1 MKTLSAKTKQFI
13 GDQCRARLRL
23 GEDGRASQLTRWAK
37 AEDQFTAY
45 IPEAAADAER
55 KKKWN
60 AGKPEYTTIM
70 IPYSYAVAMTA
81 HTYYTSVFMSR
92 DPIMQLKGRHG
103 ETEQQILSNE
113 ALLDYQLSVG
123 EMMVPLFLWLFDPIK
138 YGVGFVGHYWDKEMV
153 RSRRFVKKPRMFLGM
168 PVPGTEEEVEEV
180 LDVVGYEGHR
190 LYNVRPQDMITDPR
204 VSVWNFQKGEFCA
217 RYVELSSTD
226 LLAGTR
232 SGKYFDVEK
241 LQNRGSDFA
250 ETRDTGGAKSELPG
264 AAFEGLMWGDAEI
277 PSFVKAYEVYVRI
290 VPKDWGLGNSNDA
303 TEIWVFTVTAGSFE
317 LFGAQPLG
325 ALHGKFPFDV
335 LEQEPDAYNLYAR
348 SMMDTMEPLNSAI
361 TWLVNSHMFNV
372 RASLNNQFIAD
383 PSMLNMKDFE
393 SPNPGKLIRLKPEA
407 YGRDVR
413 SMFAQLPVSDVTQ
426 GHVPNMQ
433 LMADMM
439 QRVTGV
445 TDNIM
450 GMVNAGGRKTAT
462 EVRQSSTFGINRLK
476 TTCEY
481 FSSMGFAPLVQK
493 LVQGQQQNYSVE
505 KKFRIVGDLA
515 QFSDKFV
522 NVTPESI
529 AGFYD
534 FVPVDGSLPVDRFA
548 QANLWNMMLGQM
560 SKVPQVMQQ
569 YDLGKMFAWVAN
581 LAGMKNLQQFKVQV
595 MDPGMLA
602 QQAQAG
608 NAVPMPGG
616 NQSDLGRPPQQL
628 QVPGMG
634 ATG

>member
-1 MKTLSAKTKQFI
+1 MKQLNEKTKQFI
-13 GDQCRARLRL
+13 ADQCRVRLQL
-23 GEDGRASQLTRWAK
+23 GATGRDTQLDKWRK
-37 AEDQFTAY
+37 SEEQFTAY
-45 IPEAAADAER
+45 IPESAADAER

-60 AGKPEYTTIM
+60 SGKPEYTTIM

-81 HTYYTSVFMSR
+81 HTYYTSVFMAR
-92 DPIMQLKGRHG
+92 NPIMQLQGRHG
-103 ETEQQILSNE
+103 ESEMGTQAME
-113 ALLDYQLSVG
+113 ALLDYQITVG
-123 EMMVPLFLWLFDPIK
+123 EMLVPLFLWLFDPIK

-153 RSRRFVKKPRMFLGM
+153 RSRRRVVKPRMFLGM
-168 PVPGTEEEVEEV
+168 PIPGTETEQDEVV
-180 LDVVGYEGHR
+180 DVVGYEGHR
-190 LYNVRPQDMITDPR
+190 LYNVRPQDMTTDPR

-217 RYVELSSTD
+217 RYVELSNSE
-226 LLAGTR
+226 LIAGER
-232 SGKYFDVEK
+232 SGKYFGIQG
-241 LQNRGSDFA
+241 LGSRGSDFM
-250 ETRDTGGAKSELPG
+250 EGRDSGGATSNLPG
-264 AAFEGLMWGDAEI
+264 VAVESLGVNETEI
-277 PSFVKAYEVYVRI
+277 PSFVRAHEVYVKLIPR
-290 VPKDWGLGNSNDA
+290 DWGLGNSSDRE
-303 TEIWVFTVTAGSFE
+303 EIWVFTITAGSYE

-348 SMMDTMEPLNSAI
+348 SMMDIMEPLNNAI

-413 SMFAQLPVSDVTQ
+413 TMFAQLPVSDVTQ

-433 LMADMM
+433 LMADML

-481 FSSMGFAPLVQK
+481 FSSMGFGPMTQK
-493 LVQGQQQNYSVE
+493 LVQGTQQNYEAE

-515 QFSDKFV
+515 QFSNGFV
-522 NVTPESI
+522 SVDPQMI
-529 AGFYD
+529 AGFFD
-534 FVPVDGSLPVDRFA
+534 FVPVDGSMPVDRFA

-560 SKVPQVMQQ
+560 SKVPQVMGQ

-581 LAGMKNLQQFKVQV
+581 LAGMKNLQQFKIQT
-595 MDPGMLA
+595 MDPAALA
-602 QQAQAG
+602 GQVQAG

-616 NQSDLGRPPQQL
+616 NKTDLGRPPQQL